1 MAVSVCSS
9 SRCFS
14 IASEAER
21 LRREN
26 KRLQRQ
32 LTEQQQRLAEQQQKF
47 AEQQQR
53 IRQLEQERDEL
64 QREIAE
70 LRKDS
75 RTSHRPPS
83 SDPPATRVCRSR
95 ARSSRRRPG
104 AQPGHPGHGRRL
116 APAAQVTE
124 VRTVLPTQ
132 CRRCQAPLCPDPAQ
146 VRTRGAAHRHQVTE
160 IAPLVTTLTEWCA
173 PHVLCDAC
181 GQSTQASLPAAVTA
195 SAFGPRLTA
204 LIASLT
210 VAQRVSRRGLEEVLA
225 DVLGCPIAL
234 GTVQARVEEVSAALA
249 RPVAAL
255 QEQIAHSPALCVD
268 ETGWATHG
276 QRRWLWVFVAPL
288 CVLYTIA
295 ASRAAQVLTRILGT
309 AFAGVLSSDR
319 WGAYEKYHRGP
330 AQLCWAH
337 LKRDLAALAE
347 TGSRATAVLFG
358 RDGLALVA
366 SLFRLWHKFQ
376 SGAIPRQTL
385 RSRMRRV
392 RRRLD
397 RLLVLQ
403 RDSSDQGVRV
413 LVSALEKH
421 FAKLFTFV
429 EHEGVEP
436 TNNRAERALR
446 PAVQWRK
453 LSFGTQSIAGEQ
465 AVARLLTARQ
475 TCRSQGRSS
484 FAYLTE
490 AIRCHREGR
499 PAPTLLPG
507 PPTH

>member
-1 MAVSVCSS
+1 MPPLPSS
-9 SRCFS
+9 PKFS
-14 IASEAER
+14 EEES
-21 LRREN
+21 LRRE
-26 KRLQRQ
+26 LQRLRQQ
-32 LTEQQQRLAEQQQKF
+32 LAQRDQQIET
-47 AEQQQR
+47 QQQR
-53 IRQLEQERDEL
+53 IGELEQERDEL

-83 SDPPATRVCRSR
+83 TDAPARRACRPRTR
-95 ARSSRRRPG
+95 ARCRPG
-104 AQPGHPGHGRRL
+104 GQPGHVGHGRRF
-116 APAAQVTE
+116 APSAQVTE
-124 VRTVLPTQ
+124 TRLMLPSA
-132 CRRCQAPLCPDPAQ
+132 CRHCHAHLPQEPAQ
-146 VRTRGAAHRHQVTE
+146 VRTRGPVQRHQVTE
-160 IAPLVTTLTEWCA
+160 IPTLCPIITEWRA
-173 PHVLCDAC
+173 PHVVCPAC
-181 GQSTQASLPAAVTA
+181 GQTTQAALPKAVTT

-225 DVLGCPIAL
+225 DVLGCPISLGAL
-234 GTVQARVEEVSAALA
+234 QARIEEGSAALA
-249 RPVAAL
+249 APVAAL
-255 QEQIAHSPALCVD
+255 RQQLPAVAAIHAD

-288 CVLYTIA
+288 FVFYTIT
-295 ASRAAQVLTRILGT
+295 ASRAAQVLTRILGA
-309 AFAGVLSSDR
+309 AFAGVLTSDR

-347 TGSRATAVLFG
+347 TGSSATATLFG
-358 RDGLALVA
+358 REGLAIVA

-376 SGAIPRQTL
+376 AGTIPRPAL
-385 RSRMRRV
+385 RQRMGRV

-397 RLLVLQ
+397 RLLLVN
-403 RDSSDQGVRV
+403 RDSTDAGVRV
-413 LVSALEKH
+413 LVAALEKH

-453 LSFGTQSIAGEQ
+453 LSFGTQSVAGEQ

-475 TCRSQGRSS
+475 TCRGQGRNG

-490 AIRCHREGR
+490 AIRCHREGQ
-499 PAPTLLPG
+499 PVPTLLPD

>member
-1 MAVSVCSS
+1 MALSFSS
-9 SRCFS
+9 SPRRRP
-14 IASEAER
+14 AVSEAER

-26 KRLQRQ
+26 ERLQRQ
-32 LTEQQQRLAEQQQKF
+32 LAEQRQRLADQQQQF

-53 IRQLEQERDEL
+53 IRELEQEREAL

-75 RTSHRPPS
+75 RTSHRPPA
-83 SDPPATRVCRSR
+83 SDPPAARACRPR
-95 ARSSRRRPG
+95 ARSRGRPG
-104 AQPGHPGHGRRL
+104 AKPGHSGHGRRL

-132 CRRCQAPLCPDPAQ
+132 CRHCQAPFPSDPAQ
-146 VRTRGAAHRHQVTE
+146 VRTRGSARRRQVTE
-160 IAPLVTTLTEWCA
+160 IPPLVPTVTEWRA
-173 PHVLCDAC
+173 PHLLCDAC
-181 GQSTQASLPAAVTA
+181 GQSTQATLPASVTA

-225 DVLGCPIAL
+225 DVLGCRIAL
-234 GTVQARVEEVSAALA
+234 GTVQARVEEASAALA
-249 RPVAAL
+249 APVEAL
-255 QEQIAHSPALCVD
+255 QEQIAQAPILHVD
-268 ETGWATHG
+268 ETGWATQG
-276 QRRWLWVFVAPL
+276 QRRWLWVFVTPL
-288 CVLYTIA
+288 VVLYRVA
-295 ASRAAQVLTRILGT
+295 ATRAAQVLTGILGT
-309 AFAGVLSSDR
+309 AFAGVLTSDR

-347 TGSRATAVLFG
+347 TGSSATAILFG
-358 RDGLALVA
+358 RDGLAIVA

-376 SGAIPRQTL
+376 AGAIPRTAL
-385 RSRMRRV
+385 RSRMGRV

-397 RLLVLQ
+397 RLLVVH
-403 RDSSDQGVRV
+403 RHSTDHGVRV
-413 LVSALEKH
+413 LAAALEKH

-429 EHEGVEP
+429 EQEGVEP

-453 LSFGTQSIAGEQ
+453 LSFGTQSVAGEQ

-475 TCRSQGRSS
+475 TCRGQGRNG

-490 AIRCHREGR
+490 AIRCHREGQ
-499 PAPTLLPG
+499 PVPTLLPD